1 MGWWVILLKRKI
13 LDGRFLLTKEGDHL
27 IMDCHLIESRARTTL
42 LHTLTGC
49 HETRVRLYSTAF
61 NLFVLVLLVVG
72 IALTL
77 YYCYKRKP
85 SPWELRQKMLKDQ
98 DYILS
103 KIRFYQ
109 AEQRNLMSTPI
120 GIPGT
125 NPMGF

>member
-1 MGWWVILLKRKI
+1 
-13 LDGRFLLTKEGDHL
+13 
-27 IMDCHLIESRARTTL
+27 
-42 LHTLTGC
+42 
-49 HETRVRLYSTAF
+49 
-61 NLFVLVLLVVG
+61 VLVLLVVG